1 MKSVPPLRAIQVFE
15 AVGRQGSVSRA
26 AEDLGVSPGAITQ
39 QIHALEAHLKVRLL
53 QRSGRGVALTAWGT
67 LYLERI
73 SAGME
78 QLRRAKDD
86 VERIRRSGHLVLSA
100 LPSLANKWLNP
111 LVFDWMK
118 GHAEASVRL
127 EARDAEPLLERGDA
141 DFRISYGARVRNHV
155 HTARLFTDYV
165 TVVASP
171 ALLASAPAPR
181 EPSDL
186 LTRALLWVEW
196 LPEYLV
202 LPDWLEW
209 FQSQG
214 VRCDGLRCTLSFSA
228 PSGAVD
234 AAIEGRG
241 FALAQHS
248 VAAGAIANGA
258 LVRVFPHALKLPE
271 PHFLAWSTAALDKP
285 LGAEFQVWLRATA
298 HRFDYDSGEG

>member
-100 LPSLANKWLNP
+100 LPSLATKWLNP

-118 GHAEASVRL
+118 EHAQASVRL

-165 TVVASP
+165 AVVASP
-171 ALLASAPAPR
+171 ALLGSSSAPK
-181 EPSDL
+181 EPGEL
-186 LTRALLWVEW
+186 LTRPLLWVEW

-202 LPDWLEW
+202 LPDWSEW
-209 FQSQG
+209 FRSQG
-214 VRCDGLRCTLSFSA
+214 IRCDGLRCKLSFSA

-241 FALAQHS
+241 FALVQHS

-258 LVRVFPHALKLPE
+258 LVKVFQHAVQLPE
-271 PHFLAWSTAALDKP
+271 PHFLGWSTAALDKP
-285 LGAEFQVWLRATA
+285 LGAEFQVWLRAA
-298 HRFDYDSGEG
+298 ARRFDYDDGDR